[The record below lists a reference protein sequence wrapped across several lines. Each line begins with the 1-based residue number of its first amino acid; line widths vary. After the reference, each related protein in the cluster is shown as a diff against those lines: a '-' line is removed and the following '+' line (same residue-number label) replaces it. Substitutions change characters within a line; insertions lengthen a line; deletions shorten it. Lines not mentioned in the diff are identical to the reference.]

1 MSNRAYYSATLSKF
15 LTTTSDTIIG
25 ELARFHSQ
33 DLVYQQ
39 TGAWK
44 EQIEILQNQLK
55 ELSSA
60 FICFELLIPR
70 MGKRADVV
78 LIVNEIIF
86 VLEFKVGEYQY
97 KPADLRQAQGYALDL
112 SNFHE
117 ASHNRLIIPILV
129 STKAP
134 SVKFSL
140 DKNESKV
147 TETVKANSENIG
159 VIINSVLS
167 AHLSEQKINPVDW
180 FESQYKP
187 TPTIIEAAQALYNN
201 HDVKDIARSDAGAVN
216 LAETANRLNE
226 IIHQSRVLKQ
236 KTICFVTG
244 VPGAGKTLV
253 GLQIATTHN
262 NPKDE
267 EHAVFLSG
275 NGPLVDVLREALARD
290 RSRFEKIPKDNKQ
303 KSISNARRETA
314 SFIQNIH
321 HFRDDA
327 LKDKTRPPIERVVIF
342 DEAQRAWN
350 QKAASDFMQKKRNQG
365 DFEQSEPEF
374 LISVMDRHN
383 DWCVIIAL
391 IGGGQEINNGEAGLN
406 GWFSALNKGF
416 KDWTIYYSEKLKQ
429 KEYAGSD
436 VDMKLLEKTRSSSEH
451 CLHLS
456 TSMRSFRAERLSHFV
471 HYLIHNQANN
481 AKYEYQKIADKYP
494 LFVTRDLSKAKAWIK
509 GKSKGLESGG
519 LLASSGAKRL
529 KASGIFVD
537 NEIKAEN
544 WFLNDC
550 DDVRSSNFFED
561 TATEFL
567 VQGLELDWCII
578 GWDADYRHN
587 GETFEHWSFK
597 GTRWTQVKQNEKQR
611 YLENAYRVLLTRAR
625 QGMVIFVPLGDD
637 QDKTR
642 TSNLY
647 DNTYLYL
654 QECGLTELA

>member
-1 MSNRAYYSATLSKF
+1 MSNRAYYSATLSEF
-15 LTTTSDTIIG
+15 LTTASDSIIG
-25 ELARFHSQ
+25 ELARFHTQ

-44 EQIEILQNQLK
+44 AQIEILQNQLK
-55 ELSSA
+55 ELSDA

-70 MGKRADVV
+70 MGKRADAV
-78 LIVNEIIF
+78 LITGGIIF
-86 VLEFKVGEYQY
+86 VLEFKVGESQY
-97 KPADLRQAQGYALDL
+97 KSVDLRQTQGYAVDL
-112 SNFHE
+112 SCFHE
-117 ASHNRLIIPILV
+117 ASHNRKIIPILV

-134 SVKFSL
+134 SISFSL
-140 DKNESKV
+140 EKNDSEV
-147 TETVKANSENIG
+147 TETVKANSSSLG
-159 VIINSVLS
+159 TIINSCLLTY
-167 AHLSEQKINPVDW
+167 AYERQLNPLDW
-180 FESQYKP
+180 FTSQYKP

-201 HDVKDIARSDAGAVN
+201 HDVKDIARSDADAVN
-216 LAETANRLNE
+216 LAETAGRLNE
-226 IIHQSRVLKQ
+226 IIHNSRLLKQ

-290 RSRFEKIPKDNKQ
+290 RNESQKISNTDKQ
-303 KSISNARRETA
+303 RSISDARRETA

-321 HFRDDA
+321 HFRDEA
-327 LKDKTRPPIERVVIF
+327 LKDKTRAPIERVVIF

-350 QKAASDFMQKKRNQG
+350 RQKASDFMQKKRNQG
-365 DFEQSEPEF
+365 DFNQSEPEF
-374 LISVMDRHN
+374 LISVMDRHK

-406 GWFSALNKGF
+406 GWFSALNKDF
-416 KDWTIYYSEKLKQ
+416 NNWTIYYSEKLQQ

-436 VDMKLLEKTRSSSEH
+436 VDIKLLEKTRSYSEH

-471 HYLIHNQANN
+471 HYLIHNQSHKART
-481 AKYEYQKIADKYP
+481 EYQHIEDKYP
-494 LFVTRDLSKAKAWIK
+494 LFLTRDLSKAKKWIRNRVM
-509 GKSKGLESGG
+509 GLESSG
-519 LLASSGAKRL
+519 LIASSSAKRL
-529 KASGIFVD
+529 KAEGVFVD
-537 NEIKAEN
+537 NEIAAEN
-544 WFLNDC
+544 WFLNDSE
-550 DDVRSSNFFED
+550 DVRSSNFLED
-561 TATEFL
+561 SATEFL
-567 VQGLELDWCII
+567 IQGLELDWCIV

-587 GETFEHWSFK
+587 GETFEHWNFK
-597 GTRWTQVKQNEKQR
+597 GSRWMRVKQDEKQR

-625 QGMVIFVPLGDD
+625 QGMIIYIPLGDP

-642 TSNLY
+642 SPNFY

-654 QECGLTELA
+654 KNCGLTDLS